1 MLFDSARHEPLQEIP
16 WDKDRV
22 RDSIGQIVA
31 DAEARFTPQGWWPP
45 HPLDLDPSED
55 ARQPATPLYYGACG
69 VVWALHYLHDVGAVH
84 LQRDYREPALMA
96 DLRARNNAWLGDD
109 EAAQA
114 GSFMMGELPI
124 RLLEHAAQPL
134 PATAERLVELIS
146 GQMTHP
152 ARELMWGSPGTLLAA
167 LFLHQRTGEARWA
180 ELFRTTAKVLWSQL
194 LWSDE
199 FGCHYWTQDLYGEKS
214 TYIDAVHGFVATAAP
229 LIHGRNLLD
238 EADWLAWQAC
248 IENTVLRTATWEG
261 KQANWRARLAPPP
274 TRPLL
279 MQYCHGAPG
288 FVICLADLP
297 GHALDDVLIAA
308 GEAVW
313 SAGPLNKGSN
323 LCHGTGGNGY
333 AFLKLYQRT
342 GEAIWLQR
350 AQAFAMHGI
359 AQTEA
364 DAQRYGQM
372 RYSLWTGDPGFA
384 IYLWDCLRGHA
395 EFPTLDVFYGVASH

>member
-1 MLFDSARHEPLQEIP
+1 MLFDTARHEPLQEIP